1 MKTYTFSEA
10 RQKFAA
16 ILNQAQLEG
25 EVLIKRRDGSSFIIK
40 PIKEITSPLNVK
52 GININISK
60 DEIIDVLNEA
70 KHRQ

>member
-1 MKTYTFSEA
+1 MTTYTFSEA

-25 EVLIKRRDGSSFIIK
+25 EVLIKRRDGSSFIVK
-40 PIKEITSPLNVK
+40 PIKKITSPLNVK

-70 KHRQ
+70 RHR